1 MRKAWGNGFTINY
14 EEKYKNIGKY
24 ECANI
29 NFAVTVGIA
38 VA

>member
-14 EEKYKNIGKY
+14 EENYKNMGKQ
-24 ECANI
+24 ERANI
-29 NFAVTVGIA
+29 NLVVTAGIA